1 MPLIRVCASVR
12 VNGNPSPHLLHFLS
26 RVEPFDWQN
35 RTCSNAQF
43 VRAEIYCVP
52 AGFGGSPAL
61 TPQNSG
67 SAPPTSPRLQKLE
80 PPVFF
85 SSPPSFPQP
94 IITITT
100 IVSHPLPPEPV
111 SSPSNHNGLKRFLQ
125 VPARGSP
132 VGCAP
137 CAAALLHRRQ
147 TARPR
152 CHCCSSRCRP
162 CRSAGS
168 WCQDHG
174 LCRSQGGCLW

>member
-1 MPLIRVCASVR
+1 MAILAPISFISYPGWSLLTGKIVHVAMLSLLEPRFTVCPPVSAA
-12 VNGNPSPHLLHFLS
+12 PQLSP
-26 RVEPFDWQN
+26 
-35 RTCSNAQF
+35 
-43 VRAEIYCVP
+43 
-52 AGFGGSPAL
+52 
-61 TPQNSG
+61 PQNSG
-67 SAPPTSPRLQKLE
+67 SAPPASPQLQKLE

-85 SSPPSFPQP
+85 PSPPSFPQP

-100 IVSHPLPPEPV
+100 IVSHPLPPEPI

-125 VPARGSP
+125 VPARSSP

-152 CHCCSSRCRP
+152 RHCCSSRCRP